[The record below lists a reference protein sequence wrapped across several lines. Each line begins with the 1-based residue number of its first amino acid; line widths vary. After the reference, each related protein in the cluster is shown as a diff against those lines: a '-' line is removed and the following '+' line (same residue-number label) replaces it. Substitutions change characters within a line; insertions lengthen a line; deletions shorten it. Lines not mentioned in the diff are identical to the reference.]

1 MKILFTTLNSK
12 FIHSNL
18 AIKYLSKC
26 INNNDIYTKEFTINE
41 DIEDIYS
48 DIICKGYNII
58 AFSCYIWNIEKTL
71 KIVDN
76 IKKSNPNIMII
87 LGGPEVSYN
96 IKNFMERNS
105 FVDLVIAGEGE
116 EALLKF
122 NNIIN
127 EFNENNKE
135 FDYESFVEYS
145 YEKLLKIKNIFFRF
159 KNKIS
164 NESSEEDL
172 LKAMQIQDLTI
183 VPYAYDS
190 IAKEDIKDKIVYYET
205 SRGCTFKCSY
215 CLSATSKGI
224 RYFEEEKVYKELKKL
239 VELDAK
245 QIKFVDRTFNADSK
259 RAKKLVE
266 YLKDIDNG
274 EINFHFEITAHLL
287 QDEFLEIIKSARV
300 GLFQFEIGVQ
310 STNSKTLLSVSRS
323 NMFEK
328 LSDNVNKIKS
338 FKNTH
343 LHLDLIAGLPF
354 ENYERFI
361 QSFNDVFN
369 LRPDALQLGFLKL
382 LKGSPIYS
390 EIEKYEYVYRDYP
403 PYEILKNKFI
413 TTEEILKLKNI
424 EKMVDIYY
432 NKNRYTNSINYLLE
446 FYDVDGFKMFE
457 KLYDIVKINNIELSK
472 KNDEFRAMYLMVDNK
487 FEEFE
492 KNFFVELLRFDYL
505 LMGRNPNIPEFII
518 PKTYSTKE
526 DIFDIIKNEEI
537 LFDLGFENISPKEAF
552 KKIFWSNFEY
562 DILEYQKN
570 KKIIRRDNVVLIN
583 YSYNRRGD
591 EKFKAT
597 KVFI

>member
-96 IKNFMERNS
+96 IKNFMEKNS

-135 FDYESFVEYS
+135 FDYENFVEYS

-159 KNKIS
+159 KNKII

-190 IAKEDIKDKIVYYET
+190 IEKEDIKDKIVYYET

-446 FYDVDGFKMFE
+446 FYNVDGFKMFE
-457 KLYDIVKINNIELSK
+457 KLYDIVKTNNIELSK
-472 KNDEFRAMYLMVDNK
+472 KNDEFRAMYLIVDNK

-505 LMGRNPNIPEFII
+505 LMGRNPNIPEFIM

>member
-96 IKNFMERNS
+96 IKNFMEKNS

-135 FDYESFVEYS
+135 FDYENFVEYS

-159 KNKIS
+159 KNKII

-190 IAKEDIKDKIVYYET
+190 IEKEDIKDKIVYYET

-457 KLYDIVKINNIELSK
+457 KLYDIVKTNNIELSK
-472 KNDEFRAMYLMVDNK
+472 KNDEFRAMYLIVDNK

-505 LMGRNPNIPEFII
+505 LMGRNPNIPEFIM